1 MYPLKCILI
10 KSGSKWGPE
19 RRNYPSIGC
28 RNLSH
33 ENKRLSSRGKADF
46 AESSLHMCPKR
57 NKQLEGSEGYPQT
70 QPKFY
75 NSFFSFTFLP
85 WSEFSSGLC
94 RKKFSL
100 LWTKLYMFQYFNC
113 TKLCTVP
120 KIKKKKKKWN
130 LCVQRDLF
138 IWFFRIIQVRKS
150 FFPSL
155 PSTFSSLPQCFE
167 LHRCHLWLQICS
179 HRSGDCKI
187 NLITFGLFLWPS
199 LIFSYWLL
207 LGAHWVRWH
216 LEWTKWSNH
225 TQLSQCH
232 TNFYGLDKSLC
243 IC

>member
-1 MYPLKCILI
+1 MILVLAAEIYPMKTKGCHPVEKLILLKAAFTCAPKETNNWKALKGIPKLSQSFTTVFSPSHSCHGVNSHLVYVGKISHYSEPNYTCFSILI
-10 KSGSKWGPE
+10 VL
-19 RRNYPSIGC
+19 NY
-28 RNLSH
+28 
-33 ENKRLSSRGKADF
+33 AQF
-46 AESSLHMCPKR
+46 
-57 NKQLEGSEGYPQT
+57 Q
-70 QPKFY
+70 
-75 NSFFSFTFLP
+75 
-85 WSEFSSGLC
+85 
-94 RKKFSL
+94 
-100 LWTKLYMFQYFNC
+100 KLR
-113 TKLCTVP
+113 
-120 KIKKKKKKWN
+120 KKKKKKWN